1 MKKRYIIGIVVLI
14 LIIIG
19 AVATCNKGKN
29 DDSKKDFD
37 QLKKKTIENKQLI
50 SGKLASSKEVN
61 IKSELAG
68 IIDDLY
74 VQIGDPVKKGQAI
87 AKIKILPDPKNTQ
100 DADRQL
106 SITRANLE
114 RIKANYV
121 RNKTLFEKDVIS
133 KQEFE
138 LSKQEYNVAE
148 TEYQS
153 AIKYKRIVKQGFSN
167 STDFVSN
174 IVYSTTDGIVLD
186 LPVKIGGSVVN
197 RNTFNEGTT
206 IATIADMNEILFKGQ
221 VNEKDLINL
230 HKGLNLKVKINALK
244 DKMVQAELTKISP
257 KGVDVGGITKF
268 DVEAKLLLTAE
279 ELSKIKSGFTATAEI
294 TIAKKENVWA
304 IQEKY
309 IQYAEDTA
317 FVQVKDGESF
327 KRKNIKTGLSDGQ
340 FIEIINGLKQD
351 DKVVS
356 KEDTEDK

>member
-1 MKKRYIIGIVVLI
+1 MKKRYIIAIVILV

-19 AVATCNKGKN
+19 AVATCNKSKK
-29 DDSKKDFD
+29 DEAKKDFD
-37 QLKKKTIENKQLI
+37 LLKKKTIENKQLI

-68 IIDDLY
+68 IIEDLY

-87 AKIKILPDPKNTQ
+87 AKIKILPDPKNMQ

-106 SITRANLE
+106 SITKANLE
-114 RIKANYV
+114 RIQANYQ

-133 KQEFE
+133 RQEYE
-138 LSKQEYNVAE
+138 LSKQEYHVAE

-230 HKGLNLKVKINALK
+230 HKGLNLKVKINALQN
-244 DKMVQAELTKISP
+244 KMVQAELTKISP

-268 DVEAKLLLTAE
+268 DVEAKLILTNE
-279 ELSKIKSGFTATAEI
+279 ELSKIKSGFTATAEL
-294 TIAKKENVWA
+294 TISKKENVWA

-317 FVQVKDGESF
+317 FVQIKDGESF

-340 FIEIINGLKQD
+340 FIEIINGLKQE
-351 DKVVS
+351 DKIVS